1 MHSVPQHCSTV
12 AQASKESA
20 QVEATVELTSLP
32 FQQSQEPSWWGA
44 DLLSCAHCLVP
55 LVAFCC
61 VGEIEPNP
69 IVSRACP
76 DSRTSLSSLQH
87 CSLRRLVLAPG
98 LSHHSI
104 ASLPQPPGSLQMSA
118 TAAGTCL
125 CPPSHFLG
133 SLLSMPISIIPTN
146 TTPSG
151 LQDLRGKELSLFSV
165 FQSLFQSKVPS
176 PEVGQQG
183 CVHGLLG
190 LPWSLHLKKEKAIR
204 ITPLWFCESCESAG
218 VGLEMEGC
226 TCVSCHLTMVTW
238 QQSCWKALRIGMFRA
253 LGFQIFPNGGFP
265 RIFVLSRS
273 WRVKK
278 DQLRVC
284 VFHSSHHFPHLWRLE
299 A

>member
-1 MHSVPQHCSTV
+1 MHTVGHLPPDVLPGHLIFYTTHVPPGFPISMHITSLQSVAPAKSGHESDLDSFPDLIFYQVCQSFLRNAFCPTALQHCGPGFQGICSGGGNCGVDLPSLPTV
-12 AQASKESA
+12 ARAIMVRCRLA
-20 QVEATVELTSLP
+20 QLCT
-32 FQQSQEPSWWGA
+32 
-44 DLLSCAHCLVP
+44 LLSASGSILLC
-55 LVAFCC
+55 
-61 VGEIEPNP
+61 GGIEPNP

-87 CSLRRLVLAPG
+87 CSLRRPVLAPG

-165 FQSLFQSKVPS
+165 FQSLFQSKAPS

-183 CVHGLLG
+183 CVHRLLG
-190 LPWSLHLKKEKAIR
+190 LP
-204 ITPLWFCESCESAG
+204 
-218 VGLEMEGC
+218 
-226 TCVSCHLTMVTW
+226 
-238 QQSCWKALRIGMFRA
+238 
-253 LGFQIFPNGGFP
+253 
-265 RIFVLSRS
+265 
-273 WRVKK
+273 
-278 DQLRVC
+278 
-284 VFHSSHHFPHLWRLE
+284 
-299 A
+299 